1 MSKKIRLAGIAY
13 ESLVNGPGMRRVYF
27 SQGCRHNCEGC
38 FNPDTHDFNGGEE
51 LDMDELIEDALDN
64 PLLKGITFSGG
75 DPLERAEEFAYMAK
89 AFKKAGLNIWCYTG
103 YTFEDVLEKMKK
115 DNNIKDLIE
124 NKKMTIKNS
133 NYREIEAENGLGEN
147 IVYKLNENNKIV
159 ISFSVR
165 LTTILNDGKYDISGS
180 IFSNILIEVLNDSKY
195 IKDINEAIGNYFTEE
210 KDIYTKDINEL
221 KIDVSQEFDFIKIT
235 VTV

>member
-103 YTFEDVLEKMKK
+103 YTFETLLRNPLQAKLLQYIDVL
-115 DNNIKDLIE
+115 
-124 NKKMTIKNS
+124 
-133 NYREIEAENGLGEN
+133 
-147 IVYKLNENNKIV
+147 V
-159 ISFSVR
+159 
-165 LTTILNDGKYDISGS
+165 DGKFKQELRDESLCFRGS
-180 IFSNILIEVLNDSKY
+180 KNQRL
-195 IKDINEAIGNYFTEE
+195 
-210 KDIYTKDINEL
+210 
-221 KIDVSQEFDFIKIT
+221 IDVQASLQAEEV
-235 VTV
+235 VTYNYNPVPRIA

>member
-103 YTFEDVLEKMKK
+103 FDFEKDVVGKMVKVSKTSNELVRYLDVVVDGKFEEDKK
-115 DNNIKDLIE
+115 DLKLRFRGSSNQRIIDVKESLKE
-124 NKKMTIKNS
+124 NKVV
-133 NYREIEAENGLGEN
+133 EF
-147 IVYKLNENNKIV
+147 KLK
-159 ISFSVR
+159 
-165 LTTILNDGKYDISGS
+165 
-180 IFSNILIEVLNDSKY
+180 
-195 IKDINEAIGNYFTEE
+195 
-210 KDIYTKDINEL
+210 
-221 KIDVSQEFDFIKIT
+221 
-235 VTV
+235 

>member
-103 YTFEDVLEKMKK
+103 YTYD
-115 DNNIKDLIE
+115 KDLLE
-124 NKKMTIKNS
+124 GGK
-133 NYREIEAENGLGEN
+133 
-147 IVYKLNENNKIV
+147 VY
-159 ISFSVR
+159 
-165 LTTILNDGKYDISGS
+165 TP
-180 IFSNILIEVLNDSKY
+180 
-195 IKDINEAIGNYFTEE
+195 FTEE
-210 KDIYTKDINEL
+210 MLSYIDTLVDGQFIESQKDITLKFRGSANQRILDLNE
-221 KIDVSQEFDFIKIT
+221 K
-235 VTV
+235 